1 MSTSV
6 IKSSLRILSG
16 RSDLVLAGF
25 LGVLVTMMILPL
37 PTILIDIIITF
48 NMTMAI
54 SILMLSIYIK
64 TPLQFSTF
72 PTILLLITLFRLA
85 LSISS
90 TRAIL
95 LDADAG
101 DIITTFGDFVV
112 GGNLVVGFVIFLIIT
127 VVQFIVITKG
137 AERVAEV
144 SARFSLDAMP
154 GKQMSI
160 DSDLRSGTITMEDA
174 KIRRA
179 ALAKESQL
187 FGSMDGAMK
196 FVKGDSIA
204 GIIIILINMAG
215 GISIG
220 VFQMGMSASEATEVY
235 SILTIGDGLVSQI
248 PALFV
253 AIAAGIIV
261 TRVTNDESKH
271 LGGDIGKQ
279 FLAKPYA
286 LMVTS
291 ALIFLMGLIPG
302 FPTAIFMVISIVLG
316 GVGWSIY
323 KTSNKGAWTSA
334 GKELSNEDNDTKH
347 QDTSFEIST
356 PILVKLSSE
365 VKSSILPEELHEV
378 FNLVRQNIYDDTGV
392 PIPKISFQLS
402 ENLKDGEYQIDIHDI
417 PVSTG
422 KLYINQYFIPAKYKS
437 LLLEQNIS
445 FNEDSIVA
453 SEGMWVKQKDLTNIT
468 NGEIKILDGSHVIS
482 NHLMFILKRHAAKF
496 IGIQEVYSLLKKI
509 ESDYSELIKEVLK
522 VLSLPKLSEIIKL
535 LVTEDIPI
543 KNLRQ
548 ILEVL
553 AEKAESESNIMPLA
567 EFVRAS
573 LKDHISHRFS
583 VDNVLSALIINIE
596 LEKIIQ
602 QSLRQSP
609 SGIFL
614 ELDNEVSSS
623 IEEQIENQLS
633 HIKPGDN
640 IKPVIITS
648 PQIRSF
654 LRAHLA
660 TIFDSIP
667 VLSNQE
673 ISSTVTINPLAELH
687 LPK

>member
-1 MSTSV
+1 MSTNV
-6 IKSSLRILSG
+6 LKSSLQVLAG
-16 RSDLVLAGF
+16 RSDLVLAAF
-25 LGVLVTMMILPL
+25 LGVLVTMMVLPL
-37 PTILIDIIITF
+37 PTVLIDIIITF

-54 SILMLSIYIK
+54 GILMLSIYIK

-95 LDADAG
+95 LDANAG

-160 DSDLRSGTITMEDA
+160 DSDLRSGTITMEEA
-174 KIRRA
+174 KFRRA

-215 GISIG
+215 GMSIG
-220 VFQMGMSASEATEVY
+220 VFQMGMNASEAAEVY

-261 TRVTNDESKH
+261 TRVTNDDSKH

-323 KTSNKGAWTSA
+323 RVSNKGAWTND
-334 GKELSNEDNDTKH
+334 GKELSHEDDASEHKDADF
-347 QDTSFEIST
+347 QLSA
-356 PILVKLSSE
+356 PVLVKLSADI
-365 VKSSILPEELHEV
+365 KSSILPEELNRV
-378 FNLVRQNIYDDTGV
+378 FNNIRQTIYDDTGV
-392 PIPKISFQLS
+392 PIPRIDFQLS
-402 ENLKDGEYQIDIHDI
+402 EELKDGEFQIYIHDI
-417 PVSTG
+417 PVSSG
-422 KLYINQYFIPAKYKS
+422 KIYVGQFFIPAEHQD
-437 LLLEQNIS
+437 LLIEHGIA
-445 FNEDSIVA
+445 FKEDNHVNSHGI
-453 SEGMWVKQKDLTNIT
+453 WVKQKDLDLLANA
-468 NGEIKILDGSHVIS
+468 NIKIVDGSHVIS
-482 NHLMFILKRHAAKF
+482 NHLMRILRQHAAKF
-496 IGIQEVYSLLKKI
+496 IGIQEVYSLLNKI
-509 ESDYSELIKEVLK
+509 ESEYSELIKEVLK
-522 VLSLPKLSEIIKL
+522 VLSLPKLAEIVKL
-535 LVTEDIPI
+535 LVNEDIPI
-543 KNLRQ
+543 NNLRQ

-553 AEKAESESNIMPLA
+553 AEKAESESNILPLA

-573 LKDHISHRFS
+573 LKDHISYRFS
-583 VDNVLSALIINIE
+583 QDNILSALIVDVE
-596 LEKIIQ
+596 LEQTIK

-609 SGIFL
+609 NGIFL
-614 ELDNEVSSS
+614 ELDDEISSS
-623 IEEQIENQLS
+623 MEEQIEDYLS
-633 HIKPGDN
+633 KIDKSKS

-654 LRAHLA
+654 LRAHLS
-660 TIFDSIP
+660 TVFDSIP
-667 VLSNQE
+667 VLSSQE
-673 ISSTVTINPLAELH
+673 ISSTVTINPLAEIQ
-687 LPK
+687 LPR